1 MKMQH
6 TPIKLESLGHMP
18 VEHINTEMLDAIRR
32 VAIGAT
38 AVSLQNLD
46 VARKGAAERDGWFQR
61 VMGFI
66 TGRAKAI
73 PGVPVHDDR
82 AASAAL
88 QEKVPSDEVEKQCIH
103 KVRSNVS
110 VAFVR
115 GLLGPD
121 YVTPTITNPRHL
133 HCLYLLMKA
142 PQGTGI
148 SREALDIQVGTS
160 NSPACV
166 DILRN
171 QKLAGYGKMIE
182 SEKRKIVVDGKKKLR
197 GYYWMTHVGRLA
209 ALDILASAGY
219 AHDLVAA
226 ERHKLRLEID
236 RQRLIA
242 TFACDDEARSA
253 VLDNGRTHAERLVSL
268 LLWKQGWISRHDI
281 ERLID
286 AANLPDV
293 VKWINNRFDCKVIE
307 STRSPM
313 LDRDGKSC
321 RVGYYRIAPDSVP
334 TMEAVSRWL

>member
-1 MKMQH
+1 MKNTFFIQ
-6 TPIKLESLGHMP
+6 ESIGRMP
-18 VEHINTEMLDAIRR
+18 VEHVNAETQDAIRR
-32 VAIGAT
+32 AAIGAAAALLNNIA
-38 AVSLQNLD
+38 AVRND
-46 VARKGAAERDGWFQR
+46 AAERDSWFQR
-61 VMGFI
+61 IMGFI
-66 TGRAKAI
+66 TGRAKA
-73 PGVPVHDDR
+73 VPDVSMLDDR
-82 AASAAL
+82 AASEVVQDKA
-88 QEKVPSDEVEKQCIH
+88 PSEEVEEQSIH
-103 KVRSNVS
+103 WVRSNDYSAVL
-110 VAFVR
+110 R

-133 HCLYLLMKA
+133 HCMYLLMKA

-226 ERHKLRLEID
+226 ERHKICLEID

-242 TFACDDEARSA
+242 TFGCDDEARSA

-268 LLWKQGWISRHDI
+268 LLWKQGWISRNDI
-281 ERLID
+281 ELLIG
-286 AANLPDV
+286 AANPPDV

-321 RVGYYRIAPDSVP
+321 HVGYYRIAPDSVP
-334 TMEAVSRWL
+334 TMEAALGWL